1 LRIDLLEDKAA
12 FLPGEQIKGS
22 LQWDLESAPEIIRLQ
37 LGWKTEG
44 KGNEDSETL
53 ATEMISQPP
62 LQGNQE
68 FTFTLP
74 EGPYSFSGKLISVI
88 WYLKASMVPESEEH
102 RIEIV
107 VSPTRQEIILP
118 IGPDES

>member
-1 LRIDLLEDKAA
+1 LRIDLVDDKGA
-12 FLPGEQIKGS
+12 FLPGEEIKGS
-22 LQWDLESAPEIIRLQ
+22 LQWDLASAAEIIRLQ

-53 ATEMISQPP
+53 ATEMISRPP
-62 LQGNQE
+62 LHGRKE
-68 FTFTLP
+68 FTFSLP
-74 EGPYSFSGKLISVI
+74 EGPYSFSGKLISVV
-88 WYLKASMVPESEEH
+88 WYLKASMEPESEEH

-118 IGPDES
+118 IGPEED